1 MLTKTTAQQVDL
13 VVTASHGLTG
23 IERMLLGSIA
33 EEVVLHAEC
42 LVLTVK
48 SFGKRP
54 L

>member
-1 MLTKTTAQQVDL
+1 MLSKTTAQQVGL
-13 VVTASHGLTG
+13 VVIATHGLTG
-23 IERMLLGSIA
+23 IERLLLGSTA
-33 EEVVLHAEC
+33 EEVVLHAAS